1 MKFIITL
8 PFIIKRYKIKP
19 SYHYCC
25 VRNINTISKIP
36 SPNVSPNPNLNQST
50 LQVPSF
56 NDTRSLESCNQKV
69 NNLVLN
75 PENRLTIP
83 NSLKRSHSDISSNK
97 GINDEGHLTKKPLK
111 IDSRKDTEKWLDEEK
126 RDIPEDSNVPQE
138 YQQEPVRIPVSS
150 NQTVEQLEI
159 KLNQTKNEIYRL
171 TDEVE
176 SIFEQVE
183 EYVGANGDML
193 VRVAQSTPW
202 NNRIL
207 YSEDVSPVHSVRS
220 VSESDNANVALD
232 DQSDNGNVALDDKSD
247 NGNVALDNKSDNR
260 NVATDNNNE
269 LLPDNTSSR
278 VSDLDN
284 NEILSNASSRFSG
297 SDQAQGYEPL
307 DSGLPLN
314 DVEYT
319 GMFRFDNIIH
329 NNYIIYLQGEDTVD
343 YRMAYEYLIDS
354 LNNLDSLIHEHQNLM
369 SVETNIL
376 QKNVDIVT
384 ASESISHNIDLLL
397 ELISSIN

>member
-1 MKFIITL
+1 
-8 PFIIKRYKIKP
+8 
-19 SYHYCC
+19 
-25 VRNINTISKIP
+25 
-36 SPNVSPNPNLNQST
+36 
-50 LQVPSF
+50 
-56 NDTRSLESCNQKV
+56 
-69 NNLVLN
+69 
-75 PENRLTIP
+75 
-83 NSLKRSHSDISSNK
+83 
-97 GINDEGHLTKKPLK
+97 
-111 IDSRKDTEKWLDEEK
+111 
-126 RDIPEDSNVPQE
+126 
-138 YQQEPVRIPVSS
+138 
-150 NQTVEQLEI
+150 
-159 KLNQTKNEIYRL
+159 
-171 TDEVE
+171 
-176 SIFEQVE
+176 
-183 EYVGANGDML
+183 ML

-220 VSESDNANVALD
+220 VSESDNANVALY